1 MSEITLSKAVRS
13 NLLNLQSTAS
23 LLSKSQERLSSG
35 LRVNSALDNPTNF
48 FTAQGLNS
56 RANDLSQLS
65 DAVSN
70 AVQTVAAADKG
81 ISAITK
87 LVESAQA
94 TARQALQTAATVS
107 TGTAA
112 DAGTVSAGGFT
123 TLNVSGAGSA
133 AQNASVVGTSAI
145 TPIVVAGAQNAELT
159 GSGAITPIT
168 LNAATNAE
176 ATATSAYSP
185 VDASGGGFSFEIN
198 GQAVTLSAT
207 GGTNS
212 DGIYT
217 LSDMVQTINTQVGVS
232 AGVVAAD
239 DGNGNLQITS
249 TGTAGAADAV
259 TIDTFA
265 GTGFDATD
273 LGFAGATVS
282 TNGSAAQSL
291 TFQVNNQTVT
301 LGAGTHTGTD
311 IATAI
316 TNQVGVSAGVSA
328 SYANNALTVT
338 STGTAGASDAVTIGT
353 FSSGDASQLGFAA
366 QASVTDNGSNAGSL
380 TFQVNNQ
387 TVTLGAGTHTGT
399 DIATAITNQV
409 GVSAGVSASYANNA
423 LTVTSTG
430 TAGASDAVTIGTF
443 SSGNASQLGLAAQ
456 ASVTDNGSNLVAAD
470 SVSFSLAVDGASP
483 TTITIDA
490 AAVTAYNT
498 ANNASLSASALSAQN
513 VADIINHQSGPNV
526 ASVVSGALTFTS
538 TTTGTGSSIAI
549 TGYSASAT
557 AGSTGIANNSDTGS
571 ASSTT
576 SGVNPKRAELVNT
589 YNDLLGQIDAL
600 AKDASFNGVNL
611 LNGDDLSVLFNEDG
625 SSSLQID
632 GVTNTSTGLG
642 LTALG
647 TTAFD
652 TNTSIN
658 STLDD
663 LKASIDT
670 LRSQSAKFGS
680 NLSVVETRQ
689 DFTKQMISVLQT
701 GAANLT
707 LADTN
712 EEAANVLAL
721 QTRQQLSSTALSLA
735 SQADQNVLRL
745 F

>member
-94 TARQALQTAATVS
+94 TARQALQTAATVGTS
-107 TGTAA
+107 TAA
-112 DAGTVSAGGFT
+112 TAGTVTSGAFSAID
-123 TLNVSGAGSA
+123 VSGTGSSATTAVRAGSSYTA
-133 AQNASVVGTSAI
+133 
-145 TPIVVAGAQNAELT
+145 LD
-159 GSGAITPIT
+159 
-168 LNAATNAE
+168 LTNAGS
-176 ATATSAYSP
+176 TASASTITTTNTFTNIDLSN
-185 VDASGGGFSFEIN
+185 DAGDQLSF
-198 GQAVTLSAT
+198 
-207 GGTNS
+207 
-212 DGIYT
+212 D
-217 LSDMVQTINTQVGVS
+217 
-232 AGVVAAD
+232 
-239 DGNGNLQITS
+239 
-249 TGTAGAADAV
+249 
-259 TIDTFA
+259 
-265 GTGFDATD
+265 
-273 LGFAGATVS
+273 
-282 TNGSAAQSL
+282 
-291 TFQVNNQTVT
+291 VT
-301 LGAGTHTGTD
+301 LGASTTS
-311 IATAI
+311 I
-316 TNQVGVSAGVSA
+316 TLTQSGAGVDNTYDIDEAIAEIQSQLDA
-328 SYANNALTVT
+328 ANGGSGSGVTVGKDLAGTRLTFTADVAGATALTVDNLAVVDGAGGGANQAT
-338 STGTAGASDAVTIGT
+338 TDLGIGGASQTNTGNAAVTADSLSFSLTVGSTTQAITLNSSTTAANSGAVTAAEVRDAINTQFGSNVASLTTGGALQITDPATGT
-353 FSSGDASQLGFAA
+353 
-366 QASVTDNGSNAGSL
+366 GS
-380 TFQVNNQ
+380 
-387 TVTLGAGTHTGT
+387 TVTVG
-399 DIATAITNQV
+399 AIT
-409 GVSAGVSASYANNA
+409 A
-423 LTVTSTG
+423 T
-430 TAGASDAVTIGTF
+430 
-443 SSGNASQLGLAAQ
+443 GNASAASFGIT
-456 ASVTDNGSNLVAAD
+456 AGTTNGAAAVAAD
-470 SVSFSLAVDGASP
+470 SLSFSVTNNGTATTVTISDATVD
-483 TTITIDA
+483 
-490 AAVTAYNT
+490 AYNT
-498 ANNASLSASALSAQN
+498 AN
-513 VADIINHQSGPNV
+513 SGNLDSSNLTAANV
-526 ASVVSGALTFTS
+526 ASLINYQVGSTVAAANTGGTALTFTS
-538 TTTGTGSSIAI
+538 TTTGATSSIAV
-549 TGYSASAT
+549 SAVTSAGSVT
-557 AGSTGIANNSDTGS
+557 GSTGISSATDGGSDATTG
-571 ASSTT
+571 
-576 SGVNPKRAELVNT
+576 SGVNPKRAELVST

-632 GVTNTSTGLG
+632 GVTNTSAGLS

>member
-282 TNGSAAQSL
+282 TNGSAAQ
-291 TFQVNNQTVT
+291 
-301 LGAGTHTGTD
+301 
-311 IATAI
+311 
-316 TNQVGVSAGVSA
+316 
-328 SYANNALTVT
+328 
-338 STGTAGASDAVTIGT
+338 
-353 FSSGDASQLGFAA
+353 
-366 QASVTDNGSNAGSL
+366 SL